1 MHDKYRPCLIF
12 LNRDPNNQ
20 YFLTCTFINN
30 LKEGSLLWRYKE
42 NHKNHVNVTKK
53 LSKIPLDFEKSFSTT
68 EEGLIKRKNNE
79 DNLEYIT
86 NVIEGIIRNSIIAIG
101 KSNEIEIRE
110 SDKIKES
117 DEIEESNEIK
127 ESESSSIFD
136 F

>member
-1 MHDKYRPCLIF
+1 MPIF
-12 LNRDPNNQ
+12 LNRDPNNR

-79 DNLEYIT
+79 DNLEY
-86 NVIEGIIRNSIIAIG
+86 
-101 KSNEIEIRE
+101 
-110 SDKIKES
+110 
-117 DEIEESNEIK
+117 
-127 ESESSSIFD
+127 SERPNKLQMSLKGLLETV
-136 F
+136 